1 MKDKKV
7 IYIIV
12 GIVCLVL
19 AIPFVLGLLGGAFYY
34 LSGVK

>member
-1 MKDKKV
+1 MKDKKI

-12 GIVCLVL
+12 GIVCLVM

-34 LSGVK
+34 LSVAK